1 MAFRY
6 HSSLFRAALA
16 LAFLLVLAACTP
28 GGQFDPTEVFN
39 SDMFDSK
46 TKLKGQ
52 REPLFPNGVPGT
64 TTGVPADL
72 VKGYQP
78 PPDQTDAD
86 ASAQGAP
93 APAAPAAPV
102 EKPKPKPKVAVGRP
116 QTRSAKIEK
125 PPSSSP
131 TRIDI
136 GAKGAPPQQPSDAVW
151 PNSPPAAQ
159 QGGQVAW
166 PSPAQ
171 SAPAQQAAQPS
182 QSIWPAPPP
191 TAPTQPAAAPSAA
204 SGSQS
209 GQSFDSMWPKP
220 AAGGTSTQ

>member
-1 MAFRY
+1 MAFRD
-6 HSSLFRAALA
+6 HSLPFRAALA

-78 PPDQTDAD
+78 PPDQ
-86 ASAQGAP
+86 ASASPDSINAP
-93 APAAPAAPV
+93 PANQAAQPQA
-102 EKPKPKPKVAVGRP
+102 KPKPTPKVAVGRP
-116 QTRSAKIEK
+116 RTRAAKIEK
-125 PPSSSP
+125 PPSSQP
-131 TRIDI
+131 TQIDI
-136 GAKGAPPQQPSDAVW
+136 GAKGAPPQKPSGAPW

-166 PSPAQ
+166 PSPAP

-191 TAPTQPAAAPSAA
+191 TAPTQP
-204 SGSQS
+204 
-209 GQSFDSMWPKP
+209 
-220 AAGGTSTQ
+220 